1 MRGYDAALCKTSFIT
16 CRRYYRRYS
25 LLLSSFFN
33 HQVAFLQL
41 LLNGDESD
49 DDDDDGD
56 GRDAGASEQGEQGR
70 RLLP

>member
-1 MRGYDAALCKTSFIT
+1 LS
-16 CRRYYRRYS
+16 S

-33 HQVAFLQL
+33 HEVAFLQL
-41 LLNGDESD
+41 LLNGDESDDD